1 MSRKK
6 LRRKVIAKVAAK
18 HAIDSENAE
27 LKQMFD
33 SRLEGSSKFIVSGS
47 SVRLSA

>member
-6 LRRKVIAKVAAK
+6 LRRKVIAEVAAK
-18 HAIDSENAE
+18 HAIDPENEE
-27 LKQMFD
+27 LKQIFD

-47 SVRLSA
+47 TVTLSA